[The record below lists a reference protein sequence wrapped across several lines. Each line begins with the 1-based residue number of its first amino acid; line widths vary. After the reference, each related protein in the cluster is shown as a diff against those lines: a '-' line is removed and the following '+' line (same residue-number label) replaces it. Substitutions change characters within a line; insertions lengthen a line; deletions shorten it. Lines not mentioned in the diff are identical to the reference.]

1 MAPIDLRFA
10 PSCCEVRS
18 WRSLANLNL
27 SSCGLAQLPA
37 TVSSLSS
44 LRILRLSHNRLTA
57 LPPELSALTALEV
70 LAADHNLLTALP
82 GAYGVLA
89 WEGHVGGGVLEGRT
103 REGTP
108 HGEARESA
116 RGHGH

>member
-1 MAPIDLRFA
+1 MVHPRFNNFFPPYLTLWTNPYLPPPFT

-27 SSCGLAQLPA
+27 SSCGLAQLPG
-37 TVSSLSS
+37 TVSSLTS

-70 LAADHNLLTALP
+70 LAADHNQLAALP
-82 GAYGVLA
+82 GA
-89 WEGHVGGGVLEGRT
+89 
-103 REGTP
+103 
-108 HGEARESA
+108 
-116 RGHGH
+116 